1 MNVSSKRLSGV
12 TPLALWT
19 WIAIVAASLFL
30 VGCGGSS
37 GTTSSEPP
45 VAAECNPDD
54 PVTVAEC
61 GTLYVGLTDADG
73 DFLSYSVNVVSLQLQ
88 KADGTTVET
97 LPNNTRI
104 DFAQYVNLTE
114 FVSAASVPPGTYI
127 SGSITLDYSDA
138 EVNVEQDGAAK
149 EATVVDSEGTPLR
162 QTTLKIMLAD
172 RDRLLITRG
181 RPSLLTIDFDLGASH
196 SVDILSTPAIATAE
210 PFIVAEINPVDEK
223 DIRVRGP
230 LVSVHEDEMTYTVAL
245 RPFYD
250 RIGDFGRVRVHVTDD
265 TEFEVNEVQYLGMEG
280 LRALSAAGQGTP
292 TAAHGTLNVAEREF
306 TADIVLGGSSVP
318 GIDRDAVKGNVIARS
333 GDELVVR
340 GGTVILHDAMRS
352 FFRDDITVSIGPDTK
367 VFKRNRDG
375 LLDINAISVGQR
387 VTIRGDVT
395 SDDESGLRMDATQGA
410 VRMHITH
417 LSGIVNSVMPGQTNI
432 ELHAIDRR
440 RAGVF
445 DFTGTGLSLDMDAD
459 PEDYEV
465 ATGNMIMRVLAEGR
479 PVGVYGFPNEFGAAP
494 PDFDGRTIIDFSDVR
509 SALGVGWGAQGTA
522 APFLSM
528 GPDGLLL
535 DNRNP
540 DIDQRHHIEQGPVLI
555 DLTSLDSDTLIVP
568 RETDRKLFVIKTRD
582 SLQQYADFDDFVN
595 ALSLALNTSVARSMY
610 TRGRYDADTNVF
622 TAFKI
627 GVYLIEP

>member
-1 MNVSSKRLSGV
+1 
-12 TPLALWT
+12 
-19 WIAIVAASLFL
+19 
-30 VGCGGSS
+30 
-37 GTTSSEPP
+37 
-45 VAAECNPDD
+45 
-54 PVTVAEC
+54 
-61 GTLYVGLTDADG
+61 
-73 DFLSYSVNVVSLQLQ
+73 
-88 KADGTTVET
+88 
-97 LPNNTRI
+97 
-104 DFAQYVNLTE
+104 
-114 FVSAASVPPGTYI
+114 
-127 SGSITLDYSDA
+127 
-138 EVNVEQDGAAK
+138 
-149 EATVVDSEGTPLR
+149 
-162 QTTLKIMLAD
+162 
-172 RDRLLITRG
+172 
-181 RPSLLTIDFDLGASH
+181 
-196 SVDILSTPAIATAE
+196 
-210 PFIVAEINPVDEK
+210 
-223 DIRVRGP
+223 
-230 LVSVHEDEMTYTVAL
+230 
-245 RPFYD
+245 
-250 RIGDFGRVRVHVTDD
+250 
-265 TEFEVNEVQYLGMEG
+265 
-280 LRALSAAGQGTP
+280 
-292 TAAHGTLNVAEREF
+292 
-306 TADIVLGGSSVP
+306 
-318 GIDRDAVKGNVIARS
+318 
-333 GDELVVR
+333 
-340 GGTVILHDAMRS
+340 
-352 FFRDDITVSIGPDTK
+352 
-367 VFKRNRDG
+367 
-375 LLDINAISVGQR
+375 
-387 VTIRGDVT
+387 
-395 SDDESGLRMDATQGA
+395 MDATQGA

-440 RAGVF
+440 RASVF

-540 DIDQRHHIEQGPVLI
+540 DIDQRHHIKQGPVLI